1 MCIRDRV
8 IVEDMMIADYTEA
21 GRNGRTSD
29 KEPSR
34 AAGAARE
41 PELTIIGRGL
51 VRAGERQ
58 TPIRE
63 RRRIIRHRFGFG
75 AWFFSHPTSRIYS
88 TADGQTEGKRAEYVS
103 GRCRGGPI

>member
-1 MCIRDRV
+1 
-8 IVEDMMIADYTEA
+8 MIAAQMEA
-21 GRNGRTSD
+21 GSDRRTSN
-29 KEPSR
+29 KKASR
-34 AAGAARE
+34 TVGAARE
-41 PELTIIGRGL
+41 PELIAIGRGL

-88 TADGQTEGKRAEYVS
+88 TADGQTEGKRAEYVLS
-103 GRCRGGPI
+103 LIHI